1 MAGDGYPKRESHFA
15 HKLTRL
21 LLRTCAAQEIGPAAC
36 YLVVQIVHT
45 EDAAHYRRAVTFWN
59 DQLMSVL
66 GFSWGQL
73 DRARKKATAGGWL
86 HYEAGTKGTAGR
98 YWSTIPPEYEG
109 LPDGAIDE
117 DFIHTSAEESAE
129 ETPDSSAPVESQTG
143 GNGDIPPHQCGGIR
157 EESGRNPGGM
167 CGTFKPNPSP
177 TKAHAAHAVASDQA
191 DDNGGP
197 LPPGETPDDV
207 AFYDVFWR
215 VVPRKVDKEK
225 AHKAFVA
232 ARKRLTKLGQTP
244 AEARAFL
251 VERMAAFAASPKA
264 QGQYCPYPAT
274 WLNGGRYD
282 DDPAEWNRTD
292 GKPTTHGHRNESG
305 RPAVKSIEA

>member
-129 ETPDSSAPVESQTG
+129 ETPDSSAPVENQTG

-167 CGTFKPNPSP
+167 CGTFKPNPNPSPSPKKETFDP
-177 TKAHAAHAVASDQA
+177 TKVDLPFGSEDFRQSWGDFCDHRGGLVKRGDKKAELTELAVTRLLKKCGRWGEETAIASIDITIENGWKGLFEPKGNAH
-191 DDNGGP
+191 G
-197 LPPGETPDDV
+197 
-207 AFYDVFWR
+207 
-215 VVPRKVDKEK
+215 
-225 AHKAFVA
+225 
-232 ARKRLTKLGQTP
+232 KR
-244 AEARAFL
+244 A
-251 VERMAAFAASPKA
+251 
-264 QGQYCPYPAT
+264 
-274 WLNGGRYD
+274 
-282 DDPAEWNRTD
+282 
-292 GKPTTHGHRNESG
+292 THGYRNQSG
-305 RPAVKSIEA
+305 RPAVQSIEA